1 MGDHMSDFVM
11 TIGGDTV
18 PAAESFG
25 VVNPANGEVFA
36 HAPECSRQQLDAAF
50 DAAAK
55 AQRDWKSDEAVRRQ
69 TLLKMADVLL
79 ASAAELA
86 PVLTAEQGKPLGDAN
101 IEVFAAAIWCQYFA
115 NLETPPQVI
124 QDDDE
129 ARVEVVRRPV
139 GVVAAITPW
148 NFPLTLAFWKIAPAL
163 LAGNTLVLK
172 PSPFTPLTTLKVV
185 EILRDVMPPGVVN
198 VVSGGDELGAW
209 MTGHPVPRKVSF
221 TGSIETGKKVA
232 MSAAP
237 DLKRVTL
244 ELGGNDPAIVLDD
257 ADPAVVSKA
266 IFAGAFNN
274 NGQVCSAIKRVYV
287 PESLYD
293 DVVDGLAA
301 QAAAVK
307 VGDGTEAD
315 SKLGPINNAPQFE
328 RVKELV
334 GDALSHGATA
344 AIGRP
349 RHGPA
354 RLLLRADHPGRAVRR
369 HPHRRRGAVRPGPA
383 GDLLPRRRRR
393 GRAGQR
399 HPLRPVRLGVG
410 HRHRPGRRR
419 GRPARVRHG
428 LGQHPPGPGPPAAL
442 RRVQVERGR
451 ASRTGPG
458 AWPSSAR
465 SRSSTAPRAP
475 TGSTSTPAGSSPE
488 LGRPWPV

>member
-1 MGDHMSDFVM
+1 MSDFVM

-18 PAAESFG
+18 PAEASFG

-36 HAPECSRQQLDAAF
+36 HAPECSTQQLDAAF
-50 DAAAK
+50 DAASK
-55 AQRDWKSDEAVRRQ
+55 AQRDWRVDEGARRS
-69 TLLKMADVLL
+69 TLLAMADTLL
-79 ASAAELA
+79 ASAGELA
-86 PVLTAEQGKPLGDAN
+86 PILTAEQGKPLGDAN

-124 QDDDE
+124 QDDAE

-172 PSPFTPLTTLKVV
+172 PSPFTPLTTLKVA
-185 EILRDVMPPGVVN
+185 EILRDTMPPGVLN
-198 VVSGGDELGAW
+198 VVSGGDQLGAW

-232 MSAAP
+232 QSAAP

-287 PESLYD
+287 PEALYD
-293 DVVDGLAA
+293 DVVEGLAA
-301 QAAAVK
+301 QASAIK

-315 SKLGPINNAPQFE
+315 TKLGPINNAPQYE

-334 GDALSHGATA
+334 SDALFHGARA
-344 AIGRP
+344 ATGGSAMDRP
-349 RHGPA
+349 GYFFEPTILAGLSDGTRIVDEEQFGPA
-354 RLLLRADHPGRAVRR
+354 LPVISYRDVDDVVERANATHFGLSGSVWSSDSDRAAEVAGRLECGTAWVNTHLALSPQQPFG
-369 HPHRRRGAVRPGPA
+369 GFKWS
-383 GDLLPRRRRR
+383 
-393 GRAGQR
+393 
-399 HPLRPVRLGVG
+399 GVG
-410 HRHRPGRRR
+410 VENGPWGLAEFTEIQVVHRSKS
-419 GRPARVRHG
+419 ADG
-428 LGQHPPGPGPPAAL
+428 LNIN
-442 RRVQVERGR
+442 
-451 ASRTGPG
+451 TGG
-458 AWPSSAR
+458 LVS
-465 SRSSTAPRAP
+465 
-475 TGSTSTPAGSSPE
+475 
-488 LGRPWPV
+488 